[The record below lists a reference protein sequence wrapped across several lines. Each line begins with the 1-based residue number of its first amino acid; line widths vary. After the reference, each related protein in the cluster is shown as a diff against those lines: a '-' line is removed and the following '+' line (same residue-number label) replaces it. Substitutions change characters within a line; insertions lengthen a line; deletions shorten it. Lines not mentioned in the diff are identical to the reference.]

1 MSPENP
7 TIKAYEDKIGAQLLQ
22 AKGQLAEFE
31 SRAKAKM
38 AQGEI
43 DTINRLKTKHQEIDR
58 KRQNLKTVGDAKLA
72 HAKAE
77 IDADMA
83 NLKNS
88 LAELN
93 AKLKGEPRAKAG

>member
-1 MSPENP
+1 MSAQN
-7 TIKAYEDKIGAQLLQ
+7 IDVKAYDEKISAQLQQ
-22 AKGQLAEFE
+22 AKTQLSELE
-31 SRAKAKM
+31 TRAKSRM
-38 AQGEI
+38 AQAEI
-43 DTINRLKTKHQEIDR
+43 DTASRLKTKHQEIDR

-77 IDADMA
+77 IDSDMA
-83 NLKNS
+83 NLKTS

>member
-1 MSPENP
+1 MSAQK
-7 TIKAYEDKIGAQLLQ
+7 IDVKAYEEKINGQLQ
-22 AKGQLAEFE
+22 QTKAQLAELE
-31 SRAKAKM
+31 ARAKSRM
-38 AQGEI
+38 AQAEI
-43 DTINRLKTKHQEIDR
+43 DTASRLKTKHQEIDR

-77 IDADMA
+77 IDSDMA